1 VSTRPGCSSDGN
13 PGPDPGRAGPVDGVE
28 IVAPAGDLRFPGVA
42 GVRMVP
48 AEGQSRGAP
57 GDAALLD
64 FRKGF
69 FAVGDSP
76 DRSPDA
82 ARRFMTRFAAMLSR
96 DLADA
101 GPPALSG
108 REYDRVKDE
117 ILRGARGVL
126 EATPPSEICTF
137 TGVFISATDEGLRMV
152 VLHTGDS
159 LLCEYS
165 RETGILRRIS
175 VPNFWMAGRSRRF
188 YQEED
193 IGIQPGGILFLA
205 TDGISQAGFPG
216 DGTGSQALS
225 RLGDCA
231 VEDIPGALIENGL
244 RSRPHDDITLMSLD
258 PGGFFA
264 TQVAVTA
271 GPARRC
277 FILAG

>member
-1 VSTRPGCSSDGN
+1 
-13 PGPDPGRAGPVDGVE
+13 
-28 IVAPAGDLRFPGVA
+28 
-42 GVRMVP
+42 MVP
-48 AEGQSRGAP
+48 AEGQSRGFP

-82 ARRFMTRFAAMLSR
+82 SRRFMTRFAAMLSR
-96 DLADA
+96 DIPDA
-101 GPPALSG
+101 MPPAR
-108 REYDRVKDE
+108 REYDRVKDGL
-117 ILRGARGVL
+117 LRGARGVL

-137 TGVFISATDEGLRMV
+137 TGVFISATDEGPRMV

-205 TDGISQAGFPG
+205 TDGISQAGFTG
-216 DGTGSQALS
+216 NGTDAPALG
-225 RLGDCA
+225 RLAERA

-258 PGGFFA
+258 PGGFFSM
-264 TQVAVTA
+264 QVAVTT